1 MQDSESHEVQQHFR
15 PETCPARSR
24 NALRVCC
31 RDTGWPRARG
41 PRRLGCSVCAHSS
54 ALLLSRENHLT
65 SSCATFS
72 GVFFFFFSI
81 CKRFYQSCFSGLNEV
96 TNTQSAF
103 RFAFHSTNRRSQC
116 TSQPREQRGGLAQPF
131 PITLAA
137 LTVFGLWHLQT
148 IWDFFFWGGAFVA
161 PHHRAILP
169 SGHGNSG
176 PHCP

>member
-1 MQDSESHEVQQHFR
+1 MAQGEGPSETGVFCLR
-15 PETCPARSR
+15 PL
-24 NALRVCC
+24 LR
-31 RDTGWPRARG
+31 TPT
-41 PRRLGCSVCAHSS
+41 
-54 ALLLSRENHLT
+54 LSGKSLNIFM
-65 SSCATFS
+65 CYFF

-116 TSQPREQRGGLAQPF
+116 TSQPREERGGLAQPF

-148 IWDFFFWGGAFVA
+148 IWDFFLGGGICSSTSQGYSALRTWELRPALSLNTVEDCPRGRASGRGFSSAGRPPGVA
-161 PHHRAILP
+161 ETQCL
-169 SGHGNSG
+169 
-176 PHCP
+176 